1 MEIGDMFVSWIEN
14 SIRYITERF
23 PLRLFAL
30 LVVGLT
36 VASFAGGR
44 ATASLNFTVSLI
56 AGTVLVFHFRLC
68 DDLADRRY
76 DQTHS
81 PGRVLSRAERL
92 HWFYQLLALSTL
104 ACLALLLILGH
115 KPLVFAG
122 LNAAALI
129 WYAAV
134 PIQWRQSIPGRHVLL
149 LKYPIFVWLI
159 APQPHRGE
167 IRLSMTIVYLCC
179 AIYELFHDG
188 GMRAKRAARMVMALE
203 ICLLGGIAVW
213 IGASI

>member
-1 MEIGDMFVSWIEN
+1 MFVSWIEN
-14 SIRYITERF
+14 SVRYISERF
-23 PLRLFAL
+23 PLRVFAP
-30 LVVGLT
+30 LVMALT
-36 VASFAGGR
+36 VAAFAGGSAR
-44 ATASLNFTVSLI
+44 GSLNFAVSLI
-56 AGTVLVFHFRLC
+56 AGAVLVFHFRLC

-76 DQTHS
+76 DQTHH
-81 PGRVLSRAERL
+81 PGRILPRAERL

-104 ACLALLLILGH
+104 ASLALLLLLGH
-115 KPLVFAG
+115 ELLVFAG
-122 LNAAALI
+122 LNAAALF

-134 PIQWRQSIPGRHVLL
+134 PIQWRHSIPGRHVLL
-149 LKYPIFVWLI
+149 LKYPAFVWLI

-167 IRLSMTIVYLCC
+167 VRLSMIIVYLCC

-188 GMRAKRAARMVMALE
+188 GIRTTPAARVVMGLE